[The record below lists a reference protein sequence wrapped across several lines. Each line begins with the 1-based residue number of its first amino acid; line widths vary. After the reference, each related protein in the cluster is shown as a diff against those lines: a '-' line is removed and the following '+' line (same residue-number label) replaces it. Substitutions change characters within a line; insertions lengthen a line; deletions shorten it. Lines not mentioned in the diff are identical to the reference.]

1 MTQYLSF
8 DIGGTNLKYALIDQE
23 GHILEKDR
31 VKTNTENLDAFM
43 QTMYEVADKYQGKFA
58 GIAVCAPG
66 KIDTKNKIIYF
77 GGALPFLDGLNLEE
91 TLGKKYDVPVG
102 VENDGKAAA
111 LSEQW
116 LGELS
121 WMITN
126 SSIGTRN
133 MAAYAGFS
141 CSAVNM
147 IKKVNLALGN
157 IDLDNGLTAFEAINN
172 GDLRALAV
180 FKRYCRN
187 VAIMILNIQAV
198 INGSKVV
205 IGGGISAQPILIE
218 EINNQFD
225 KILQNNPMLNNQVIK
240 PVIVAAKNGNDSN
253 LYGALYALL
262 LELNDEEVR

>member
-1 MTQYLSF
+1 
-8 DIGGTNLKYALIDQE
+8 
-23 GHILEKDR
+23 
-31 VKTNTENLDAFM
+31 
-43 QTMYEVADKYQGKFA
+43 
-58 GIAVCAPG
+58 
-66 KIDTKNKIIYF
+66 
-77 GGALPFLDGLNLEE
+77 
-91 TLGKKYDVPVG
+91 
-102 VENDGKAAA
+102 
-111 LSEQW
+111 
-116 LGELS
+116 
-121 WMITN
+121 MITN

-133 MAAYAGFS
+133 IAAYAGFS

-187 VAIMILNIQAV
+187 VAIMILNIQTV
-198 INGSKVV
+198 INGSKVI

-225 KILQNNPMLNNQVIK
+225 KILQNNPMLGNQVIK
-240 PVIVAAKNGNDSN
+240 PVIVAAKHGNDSN